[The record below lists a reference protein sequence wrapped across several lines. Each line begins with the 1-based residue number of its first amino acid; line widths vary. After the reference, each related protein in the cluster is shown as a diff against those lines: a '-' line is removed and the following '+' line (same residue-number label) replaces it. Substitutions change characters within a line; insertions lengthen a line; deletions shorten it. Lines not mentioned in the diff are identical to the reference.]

1 MTTTLSSKYQVVIP
15 KEIRERLHL
24 KPGIKMQVISY
35 GGCIEFIPVGAMK
48 KMRGSLKGMN
58 TEIIREKDRF

>member
-24 KPGIKMQVISY
+24 KPGIKLQVVSY
-35 GGCIEFIPVGAMK
+35 GNFVGFVPVGPMK
-48 KMRGSLKGMN
+48 KMRGSLKGMD
-58 TEIIREKDRF
+58 TEIIRDKDRF